1 MNLKKHNITNVRKS
15 AVPEPGGAFL
25 AVSDVRVRRL
35 SDALSPDGAH
45 LLTAAQVY
53 RFGAYGVVRRWRLWP
68 QDPPALLDEAERAD
82 HLTRPLSAAQ
92 LAAFSLQ
99 Q

>member
-1 MNLKKHNITNVRKS
+1 LIWNAGGTLDAWDWQAG
-15 AVPEPGGAFL
+15 AVVMHVSERARGLSSFESV
-25 AVSDVRVRRL
+25 AV
-35 SDALSPDGAH
+35 SPDGAH